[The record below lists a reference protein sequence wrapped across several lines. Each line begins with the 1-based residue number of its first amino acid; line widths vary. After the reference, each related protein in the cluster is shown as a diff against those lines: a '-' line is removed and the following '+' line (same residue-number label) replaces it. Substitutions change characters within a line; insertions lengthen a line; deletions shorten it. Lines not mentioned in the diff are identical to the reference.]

1 MNDQSAFVKQYIAE
15 ARRLLETLDPAPIST
30 AISWLREAREA
41 GRMILACGNGGSAS
55 IASQMVV
62 DMVKGASYGREK
74 KFRMLSL
81 TDSIATVTAYAND
94 VSYNDVFVEQIKN
107 YAEPGNVLIAISG
120 SGNSPNIIKAVEY
133 ANGAGL
139 KTIGLTSGQGGKLR
153 EISQLVLAVPTRHMG
168 HLEDGFFLLTH
179 ILCYVFMENRDL

>member
-1 MNDQSAFVKQYIAE
+1 MNDQDQFVKQYIEE
-15 ARRLLETLDPAPIST
+15 ARKLLESLDPAPIST

-41 GRMILACGNGGSAS
+41 GKMILACGNGGSAS

-94 VSYNDVFVEQIKN
+94 VSYEDVFVEQIKN
-107 YAEPGNVLIAISG
+107 YADPGNILIAISG
-120 SGNSPNIIKAVEY
+120 SGNSPNIIKAVKF
-133 ANGAGL
+133 ANSAGL
-139 KTIGLTSGQGGKLR
+139 KTIGLTSGVGGKLG
-153 EISQLVLAVPTRHMG
+153 EISQLALTVPTTHMG

-179 ILCYVFMENRDL
+179 ILCYVFMENPDF

>member
-1 MNDQSAFVKQYIAE
+1 ME
-15 ARRLLETLDPAPIST
+15 AGKLLEALDPAPIST

-41 GRMILACGNGGSAS
+41 GKMILACGNGGSAS

-94 VSYNDVFVEQIKN
+94 VSYEDVFVEQIKN
-107 YAEPGNVLIAISG
+107 YAIPGNILIAISG
-120 SGNSPNIIKAVEY
+120 SGESPNVIKAVEY
-133 ANGAGL
+133 ANSARL
-139 KTIGLTSGQGGKLR
+139 KTIGLTSGRGGRLR
-153 EISQLVLAVPTRHMG
+153 EISQLALTVPTNHMG
-168 HLEDGFFLLTH
+168 HLEDGFFLMTH
-179 ILCYVFMENRDL
+179 ILCYMFMENRDY